1 MYCLF
6 RYPTEDLKLLVQLEE
21 VICDSTSEFVG
32 IICER
37 YSSDLKGITPEVLRS
52 LIKGTHEVI
61 KQKLNDHTKTTFTT
75 EECRVILKGN
85 DVLKAACTG
94 MDVLVR
100 EYFTLPATSCEAE
113 RSFSALRIIKTWLRT
128 SMTHGRMNHCATLKI
143 NSDYVDMLD
152 MREVVNEFVEKNSF
166 RIMTYA
172 KTLK

>member
-37 YSSDLKGITPEVLRS
+37 YSSDLNGITPEVLRS
-52 LIKGTHEVI
+52 HIKGTHEVI

-75 EECRVILKGN
+75 EECRVILKEN
-85 DVLKAACTG
+85 NVLKAACTG

-143 NSDYVDMLD
+143 NSDYVEMLD

-166 RIMTYA
+166 RIMMYA